1 MPSAEEVMPRIYL
14 FSIILAVLLALI
26 FGDTQFLFNTKPIII
41 WGKEISLNT
50 QIIISGLT
58 VLIILT
64 LLSLGL
70 VEKIVTLFKVSKR
83 AEKKKEMAVKK

>member
-1 MPSAEEVMPRIYL
+1 MPRIYL

-26 FGDTQFLFNTKPIII
+26 FGDTQFLFDTKPIII

-70 VEKIVTLFKVSKR
+70 VEKIFTLFRESKR

>member
-1 MPSAEEVMPRIYL
+1 MPRIYL

-26 FGDTQFLFNTKPIII
+26 FGDTQFLFNTKPVIIL
-41 WGKEISLNT
+41 GKEISLNT

-70 VEKIVTLFKVSKR
+70 VEKIVTLFKESKK

>member
-1 MPSAEEVMPRIYL
+1 MPRIYL
-14 FSIILAVLLALI
+14 FSIILAVSLALI
-26 FGDTQFLFNTKPIII
+26 FGDTQFLFNTKPVVI

>member
-1 MPSAEEVMPRIYL
+1 MSSANEVMPRIYL

-26 FGDTQFLFNTKPIII
+26 FGDTQLLLDPKLVVI
-41 WGKEISLNT
+41 WGKEISLNS
-50 QIIISGLT
+50 QIIMSGLT

-70 VEKIVTLFKVSKR
+70 VEKIVLLFRESKR

>member
-1 MPSAEEVMPRIYL
+1 MPRIYL

-70 VEKIVTLFKVSKR
+70 VEKIVTLFRESKR
-83 AEKKKEMAVKK
+83 AEKKKEMAVKN

>member
-1 MPSAEEVMPRIYL
+1 MPRIYL

-26 FGDTQFLFNTKPIII
+26 FGDTQFLFDTKPIII
-41 WGKEISLNT
+41 WGKELSLNT
-50 QIIISGLT
+50 QIIISGLP

>member
-1 MPSAEEVMPRIYL
+1 MPRIYL

-70 VEKIVTLFKVSKR
+70 LEKIVTLFKESKR

>member
-1 MPSAEEVMPRIYL
+1 MPRIYL
-14 FSIILAVLLALI
+14 FSIILAVLLALM

-70 VEKIVTLFKVSKR
+70 VEKIVTLFRESKR

>member
-26 FGDTQFLFNTKPIII
+26 FGDTQFLFNTKPVII

-70 VEKIVTLFKVSKR
+70 VEKIVILFKESKS

>member
-1 MPSAEEVMPRIYL
+1 MSSAEEVMPRIYL

-26 FGDTQFLFNTKPIII
+26 FGDTQFLFNTKPVII

-70 VEKIVTLFKVSKR
+70 VEKIVTLFKESKR

>member
-1 MPSAEEVMPRIYL
+1 MPRIYL
-14 FSIILAVLLALI
+14 LSIISAVLLALI
-26 FGDTQFLFNTKPIII
+26 FGDTQFLLDPKPFTI

-58 VLIILT
+58 ILIIFT
-64 LLSLGL
+64 LLVLGL
-70 VEKIVTLFKVSKR
+70 MEKIGRFFKDSKK

>member
-1 MPSAEEVMPRIYL
+1 MPRIYL

-26 FGDTQFLFNTKPIII
+26 FGDTQFLFDTKPIII

-70 VEKIVTLFKVSKR
+70 VEKIVTLFKESKR
-83 AEKKKEMAVKK
+83 AEKKKELAVKK

>member
-1 MPSAEEVMPRIYL
+1 MTRIYL
-14 FSIILAVLLALI
+14 LSIILAVLLALI
-26 FGDTQFLFNTKPIII
+26 FGDSQFLFDTKPITI

-64 LLSLGL
+64 LLALGL
-70 VEKIVTLFKVSKR
+70 IEKITSLFRDSKK
-83 AEKKKEMAVKK
+83 AEKKKEMAVK

>member
-1 MPSAEEVMPRIYL
+1 MPSAEEVMPRLYL
-14 FSIILAVLLALI
+14 FSIISAVLLALI

-70 VEKIVTLFKVSKR
+70 VEKIVTLFRESKR
-83 AEKKKEMAVKK
+83 AEKKEMAVKK

>member
-1 MPSAEEVMPRIYL
+1 MPSAEEVMSRIYL

-26 FGDTQFLFNTKPIII
+26 FGDTQFLFDTKPIII
-41 WGKEISLNT
+41 WEEEISLNT

-70 VEKIVTLFKVSKR
+70 IEKIVTVFRESKK

>member
-1 MPSAEEVMPRIYL
+1 MSFANEVMPRIYL

-26 FGDTQFLFNTKPIII
+26 FGDTQFLLDSKLVVI
-41 WGKEISLNT
+41 WGKEISLNS

-70 VEKIVTLFKVSKR
+70 VEKIVMLFKEGKR
-83 AEKKKEMAVKK
+83 REKKKEMAVKK

>member
-1 MPSAEEVMPRIYL
+1 MPRIYL

-26 FGDTQFLFNTKPIII
+26 FGDTQFLFNTKPVII

-70 VEKIVTLFKVSKR
+70 VEKIVNLFRESKR

>member
-1 MPSAEEVMPRIYL
+1 MPRIYL
-14 FSIILAVLLALI
+14 LSIISAVLLALI
-26 FGDTQFLFNTKPIII
+26 FGDTQFLLDPKPITI

-64 LLSLGL
+64 LLALGL
-70 VEKIVTLFKVSKR
+70 MEKIVRLFKESKKV
-83 AEKKKEMAVKK
+83 EKKKEMAVKK

>member
-1 MPSAEEVMPRIYL
+1 MPRIYL

-70 VEKIVTLFKVSKR
+70 LEKIVSLFRESKR

>member
-26 FGDTQFLFNTKPIII
+26 FGDTQFLFDTKTIII
-41 WGKEISLNT
+41 WEKEISLNT

-58 VLIILT
+58 VLIILA
-64 LLSLGL
+64 LLSLGI
-70 VEKIVTLFKVSKR
+70 VEKIVSLFRESKR

>member
-26 FGDTQFLFNTKPIII
+26 FGDTQFLFNTKPVIIL
-41 WGKEISLNT
+41 GKEISLNT

-64 LLSLGL
+64 LLSLSL
-70 VEKIVTLFKVSKR
+70 AEKIVTLFRESKR

>member
-1 MPSAEEVMPRIYL
+1 MPRIYL

-26 FGDTQFLFNTKPIII
+26 FGDTQFLFNTKPVII

-64 LLSLGL
+64 LLFLGL
-70 VEKIVTLFKVSKR
+70 VEKIVTLFKESKR

>member
-1 MPSAEEVMPRIYL
+1 MPRIYL

-58 VLIILT
+58 ILIILT
-64 LLSLGL
+64 LLALGL
-70 VEKIVTLFKVSKR
+70 MDKIGRLFKDSKKT
-83 AEKKKEMAVKK
+83 EKKKEIPVKK

>member
-1 MPSAEEVMPRIYL
+1 MPRIYL

-26 FGDTQFLFNTKPIII
+26 FGDTQFLFNSKPVII

-64 LLSLGL
+64 LLSLCL
-70 VEKIVTLFKVSKR
+70 VEKIVTLFRESKR

>member
-14 FSIILAVLLALI
+14 FSIILAVVLALI

-70 VEKIVTLFKVSKR
+70 LEKIVTLFRESKR

>member
-1 MPSAEEVMPRIYL
+1 MPRIYL

-26 FGDTQFLFNTKPIII
+26 FGDTQFLFNTKPVII
-41 WGKEISLNT
+41 WGKEMSLNT

-58 VLIILT
+58 VLIVLT
-64 LLSLGL
+64 LLSLSL
-70 VEKIVTLFKVSKR
+70 VEKIITLFRESKK

>member
-1 MPSAEEVMPRIYL
+1 MPRIYL

-26 FGDTQFLFNTKPIII
+26 FGDTQFLFDTKPIII

-70 VEKIVTLFKVSKR
+70 VEKIVTLFRESKR

>member
-1 MPSAEEVMPRIYL
+1 MPRIYL
-14 FSIILAVLLALI
+14 FSIILAVLLSLI

-70 VEKIVTLFKVSKR
+70 VEKIVTLFKESKR

>member
-1 MPSAEEVMPRIYL
+1 MPRIYL

-70 VEKIVTLFKVSKR
+70 IEKIVTLFRESKR

>member
-1 MPSAEEVMPRIYL
+1 MPRIYL

-58 VLIILT
+58 FLIILT

-70 VEKIVTLFKVSKR
+70 LEKIVTLFRESKR

>member
-1 MPSAEEVMPRIYL
+1 LSSAEEVMPRIYL

-26 FGDTQFLFNTKPIII
+26 FGDTQFLFNTKPVII

-64 LLSLGL
+64 LLFLGL
-70 VEKIVTLFKVSKR
+70 VEKIVTLFKESKR

>member
-1 MPSAEEVMPRIYL
+1 MPRIYL
-14 FSIILAVLLALI
+14 LSIISAVLLALI
-26 FGDTQFLFNTKPIII
+26 FGDTQFLLDPKPFTI

-58 VLIILT
+58 ILIILS
-64 LLSLGL
+64 LLALSLM
-70 VEKIVTLFKVSKR
+70 EKIVRLFKESKK

>member
-26 FGDTQFLFNTKPIII
+26 FGDTQFLFNSKPVII

-70 VEKIVTLFKVSKR
+70 VERIVTLFKESKR

>member
-1 MPSAEEVMPRIYL
+1 MPSSNEVMPRIYL

-26 FGDTQFLFNTKPIII
+26 YGDTQFLFDSKPVVI
-41 WGKEISLNT
+41 WEKEISLNS

-64 LLSLGL
+64 LISLGL
-70 VEKIVTLFKVSKR
+70 VEKIVMLFREGKRKV
-83 AEKKKEMAVKK
+83 KKKEMAVKK

>member
-1 MPSAEEVMPRIYL
+1 MPRIYL

-26 FGDTQFLFNTKPIII
+26 FGDTQFLFNTKPVII

>member
-41 WGKEISLNT
+41 WGKEISLNM

-70 VEKIVTLFKVSKR
+70 LEKIVTLFRESKR